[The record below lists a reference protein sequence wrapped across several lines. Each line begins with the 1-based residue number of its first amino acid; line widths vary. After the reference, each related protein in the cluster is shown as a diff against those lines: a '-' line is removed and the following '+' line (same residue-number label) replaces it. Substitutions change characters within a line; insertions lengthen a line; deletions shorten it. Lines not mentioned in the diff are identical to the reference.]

1 MVVWGT
7 LGLKRIEANDVTT
20 SVYITICN
28 DGILSTGET
37 CDFGAG
43 NNTGAYSS
51 TTADRVCAPGCESW
65 GPYCGDGILQV
76 RFGEHNMCNV
86 G

>member
-1 MVVWGT
+1 MDTKPGDAGGVRLVLAASALALVPIMVVWGT

-37 CDFGAG
+37 
-43 NNTGAYSS
+43 
-51 TTADRVCAPGCESW
+51 
-65 GPYCGDGILQV
+65 
-76 RFGEHNMCNV
+76 
-86 G
+86 